1 MPQRTTFCEFFP
13 SSAKKNTVSTGLD
26 EFLTLS
32 LLQLYRKADLNVTF
46 DNFSTSLS
54 LAKKLLQQNK
64 TLVGTISSHRRD
76 ILNKICFEK
85 DAALY
90 LSNFLFT

>member
-13 SSAKKNTVSTGLD
+13 TSAKNTVSTGLD
-26 EFLTLS
+26 EFVTLS

-76 ILNKICFEK
+76 ILNKNRFEK